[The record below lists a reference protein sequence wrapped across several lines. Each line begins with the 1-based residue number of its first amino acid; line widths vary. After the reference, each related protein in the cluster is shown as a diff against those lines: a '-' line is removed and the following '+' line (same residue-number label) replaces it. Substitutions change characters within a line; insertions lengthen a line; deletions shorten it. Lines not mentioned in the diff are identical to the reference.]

1 MAAIVVVM
9 LLMKLNIDPAGP
21 ILQLNFDLYSSI
33 ASGRQEFPEKS
44 VIPITGPAPAS
55 ISLYGRSKYV
65 EFDQQLGFNNSMQL
79 SKHLLDTFSKGPARF
94 GTMIWTTYLT
104 WMLVV
109 IDLNPSHFSNN
120 V

>member
-1 MAAIVVVM
+1 MLLFQAFANSILLPVAAIVVVM

-21 ILQLNFDLYSSI
+21 KLQLNFDLYSSI

-44 VIPITGPAPAS
+44 VIPITGPVPAS

-94 GTMIWTTYLT
+94 GTMI
-104 WMLVV
+104 
-109 IDLNPSHFSNN
+109 
-120 V
+120 

>member
-1 MAAIVVVM
+1 MFVLLFQAFANSILLPVAAIIVVM
-9 LLMKLNIDPAGP
+9 LLLKLNINPAGP

-79 SKHLLDTFSKGPARF
+79 SKHLLETFSKGPARF
-94 GTMIWTTYLT
+94 GTLI
-104 WMLVV
+104 
-109 IDLNPSHFSNN
+109 
-120 V
+120 